1 MQMQEV
7 MFETWMEEGR
17 WPAPKLDIIGGSG
30 RRMRAP
36 HVDLFGAA
44 GHWLAQMSRQLDVA
58 IDPLGLNLLVAV
70 SASSGPDLR
79 IQVHTN
85 WEEPAILWGAHVF
98 SSPAM
103 QQTARRPFVTALRAA
118 MAEASPRQHS
128 ADGAVG
134 VDHPDAGAAAGML
147 VWDDLPR
154 ELGHAGRNGKH
165 CDPKLA
171 ILRDGWNGHSS
182 RRASGLGTGVWTER
196 SSAISAAADR
206 DHLAG
211 ALKREPGAEFLARFL
226 YVCDHGGAPDQLV
239 RCDDEIQQLIRV
251 LRRIHSLTLAND
263 TQACAFPK
271 MMPLSDRAYQEFEE
285 WRLASGMRFGA
296 ERGIFGAWTAHMDSQ
311 VIRIATALG
320 MLDWALDGQ
329 ATPPSAVEWDAM
341 DRAISLME
349 RWLVVHMRHTFGLTN
364 RTDSEAYAGKLADWI
379 CRRRPPFIKPSVLLA
394 RRKVRGIWTPEAMNA
409 ACQELVDLA
418 WIAPVTKVVD
428 YRETFV
434 VNPRL
439 QETLSGTS

>member
-7 MFETWMEEGR
+7 VFETWMKEGR
-17 WPAPKLDIIGGSG
+17 WPAPKLDMLGGSG
-30 RRMRAP
+30 RRLRAP

-44 GHWLAQMSRQLDVA
+44 GHWLSQLSRQLDVA
-58 IDPLGLNLLVAV
+58 IDPLGLKLLVAV

-85 WEEPAILWGAHVF
+85 WEEPAILWGAHVS

-103 QQTARRPFVTALRAA
+103 QQTARRPFVTALRAVPVQTK
-118 MAEASPRQHS
+118 ASS

-134 VDHPDAGAAAGML
+134 VGAVHTGSEAGVL
-147 VWDDLPR
+147 FWDGLPR
-154 ELGHAGRNGKH
+154 ELGHTGRNGKL

-196 SSAISAAADR
+196 SSAISAATDR

-211 ALKREPGAEFLARFL
+211 ALKHEPGAGFLARFL
-226 YVCDHGGAPDQLV
+226 YVCDHGGEPDQLV

-251 LRRIHSLTLAND
+251 LRRIHGLRLAND
-263 TQACAFPK
+263 TEACAFPK
-271 MMPLSDRAYQEFEE
+271 TMPLSDRAYQEFEE

-296 ERGIFGAWTAHMDSQ
+296 ERGILGAWTAHMHSQ
-311 VIRIATALG
+311 VIRIATALE
-320 MLDWALDGQ
+320 MLEWAFGTRGL
-329 ATPPSAVEWDAM
+329 PPRTVEWDAM

-349 RWLVVHMRHTFGLTN
+349 RWLVVHMRHAFGLTN
-364 RTDSEAYAGKLADWI
+364 RTDSEAYGSKLADWI

-394 RRKVRGIWTPEAMNA
+394 RRKVPGIRTPEAMNA
-409 ACQELVDLA
+409 ACQELAEMA
-418 WIAPVTKVVD
+418 WMAPVTKVVD
-428 YRETFV
+428 YRATFM
-434 VNPRL
+434 VNSRL
-439 QETLSGTS
+439 LEILSEP